1 MCGENNDCH
10 QIKNKLNYVKK
21 IFFFK
26 INSLFYWQEKENEE
40 NEEKNH
46 YKNDVK

>member
-21 IFFFK
+21 KISFLKSIHFFIGKKKKMKKMKKK
-26 INSLFYWQEKENEE
+26 IIIKMM
-40 NEEKNH
+40 
-46 YKNDVK
+46 